1 MTEKIKARSAQ
12 TVLSAEFTFNF
23 DDTMVPAAGGAA
35 VAFSTVAAHAVDVIP
50 LPRGATVISGEVVTD
65 TAFGGS
71 TAINVKVGDATSDN
85 RYLGTTDKVTA
96 ARTALVPTGFKS
108 TGEALRLTVTPT
120 VAAATAGKMTVRVQ
134 YTMEDRVSEV
144 HIK

>member
-120 VAAATAGKMTVRVQ
+120 VAPATAGKMTVRVQ